1 MQLELRNVI
10 ILCTFHTVLKDAGW
24 PDLVSQSEP
33 TCSDCDQPDEVR
45 GPGQGR
51 LAVRDQGREQQPGDL
66 LRPQEEESGEE
77 GRRET
82 AAVGDCQSVVFI
94 HINVKS
100 ARLSQQ

>member
-1 MQLELRNVI
+1 MHIPHSTLSSRTLGGPT
-10 ILCTFHTVLKDAGW
+10 LS
-24 PDLVSQSEP
+24 VSAEP
-33 TCSDCDQPDEVR
+33 ACSDCDQPDEVR
-45 GPGQGR
+45 GPGPGR

-82 AAVGDCQSVVFI
+82 AAVGDGQSFVFI

>member
-1 MQLELRNVI
+1 MS
-10 ILCTFHTVLKDAGW
+10 
-24 PDLVSQSEP
+24 VSQP
-33 TCSDCDQPDEVR
+33 TAPACSDCDQPDEVR
-45 GPGQGR
+45 GPGPGG

-82 AAVGDCQSVVFI
+82 AAEGGGQSFVFI